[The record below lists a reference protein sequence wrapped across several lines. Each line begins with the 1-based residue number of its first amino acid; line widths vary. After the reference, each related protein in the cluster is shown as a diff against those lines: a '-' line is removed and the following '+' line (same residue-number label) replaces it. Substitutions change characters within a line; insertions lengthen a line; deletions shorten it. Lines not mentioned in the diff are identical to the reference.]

1 MGLTKN
7 DVGVVAG
14 IRLICPWAVTAL
26 WLAVIVTAVAVVTAL
41 VCIAN
46 EVPGAPA
53 GMVTAEGTTANGE
66 FVERFTMTPPA
77 GATPNPARSTHPVMV
92 APPVATPGNDWRG
105 LLLSVGG
112 ITVNWPEAEAPLSVA
127 LSVTGVERVTC
138 PIGISKLARAEPPGS
153 VIVGGTGARP
163 GFELLK
169 ATVAPPAGT
178 AALSCTEAKRRAP
191 LYPTCGGSMPSNAI
205 DTGAG
210 GAELIVNV
218 PVVDHAVLAFVVGE
232 VSPCCASTR

>member
-7 DVGVVAG
+7 DVGVAAG
-14 IRLICPWAVTAL
+14 IRLICPWAVSAP

-77 GATPNPARSTHPVMV
+77 GATLNPARSTHPVMV

-112 ITVNWPEAEAPLSVA
+112 STVNWPEAEAPLSVA
-127 LSVTGVERVTC
+127 
-138 PIGISKLARAEPPGS
+138 
-153 VIVGGTGARP
+153 
-163 GFELLK
+163 
-169 ATVAPPAGT
+169 
-178 AALSCTEAKRRAP
+178 
-191 LYPTCGGSMPSNAI
+191 
-205 DTGAG
+205 
-210 GAELIVNV
+210 LIVNV

-232 VSPCCASTR
+232 ESPCCDSTRQNLGPAVSDCIRARGSVYWLLNASIVENVESLATCQT